1 MEEEDSPHDESLLVD
16 AAFDAA
22 TVAADAG
29 DDCLFVLGS

>member
-16 AAFDAA
+16 AAFDVPG
-22 TVAADAG
+22 VAAEG